1 MNADLRVGVITRTH
15 GIRGEV
21 KVYPTTDSPLRFNEI
36 EEVMLKNGPRKERLR
51 IQEVRYFKNLV
62 ILKFEGID
70 SMNDAELLRGGE
82 LYIDRS
88 QGEELSENEY
98 YIADII
104 GMEVVTEE
112 GEPVGQV
119 KDVLETGANDVYLV
133 KREGK
138 KDLMLPAIRDCIR
151 EVDIENNRMT
161 VHILDGLADL

>member
-1 MNADLRVGVITRTH
+1 
-15 GIRGEV
+15 
-21 KVYPTTDSPLRFNEI
+21 
-36 EEVMLKNGPRKERLR
+36 
-51 IQEVRYFKNLV
+51 
-62 ILKFEGID
+62 
-70 SMNDAELLRGGE
+70 MNDAELLRGGE

>member
-51 IQEVRYFKNLV
+51 IQEARYFKNLV

-151 EVDIENNRMT
+151 GVDIENNRMT